1 MNLKLKNHEERF
13 YYNHSRFR
21 GGGTAEVS
29 VIADP
34 NPQMKERSTT
44 LNFSSTGGGGLVKT
58 VNAVQAGVPWVMLSG
73 ILAGYDNDDSSFP
86 KTTQIT
92 QENVSEENGI
102 LVLRVEN
109 TTGAPSNPYWFVF
122 YSDNG
127 NTFTLEANNVTYTF
141 VKNGNIHALKM
152 NSLEESHKFLQ
163 NFIFGSQVSEGG
175 NFIKFNGI
183 PIIKVM
189 TV

>member
-1 MNLKLKNHEERF
+1 
-13 YYNHSRFR
+13 
-21 GGGTAEVS
+21 
-29 VIADP
+29 
-34 NPQMKERSTT
+34 
-44 LNFSSTGGGGLVKT
+44 
-58 VNAVQAGVPWVMLSG
+58 MLSG
-73 ILAGYDNDDSSFP
+73 ILAGYDNDGSSFP

-109 TTGAPSNPYWFVF
+109 TAGVSSNPYWFVF

-152 NSLEESHKFLQ
+152 NSLEESNKFLQ

-175 NFIKFNGI
+175 QFHKIQWNPNYKSNDSVEQ
-183 PIIKVM
+183 KS
-189 TV
+189 

>member
-1 MNLKLKNHEERF
+1 
-13 YYNHSRFR
+13 
-21 GGGTAEVS
+21 
-29 VIADP
+29 
-34 NPQMKERSTT
+34 
-44 LNFSSTGGGGLVKT
+44 
-58 VNAVQAGVPWVMLSG
+58 MLSG

-102 LVLRVEN
+102 LVLRATINIEV
-109 TTGAPSNPYWFVF
+109 PPYPYWFVF

-152 NSLEESHKFLQ
+152 NSLEESNKFLID
-163 NFIFGSQVSEGG
+163 FSMGSTVSEGG

-183 PIIKVM
+183 PIIKIM

>member
-1 MNLKLKNHEERF
+1 
-13 YYNHSRFR
+13 
-21 GGGTAEVS
+21 
-29 VIADP
+29 
-34 NPQMKERSTT
+34 MKERSTT

-102 LVLRVEN
+102 LVLRAKIN
-109 TTGAPSNPYWFVF
+109 TGVPPYPYWFVF

-152 NSLEESHKFLQ
+152 NSLEETNNFLL
-163 NFIFGSQVSEGG
+163 NFITGSMVSKGG

>member
-109 TTGAPSNPYWFVF
+109 TAGAPSNPYWFVF

-152 NSLEESHKFLQ
+152 NSLEESNEFLQ
-163 NFIFGSQVSEGG
+163 NFILGSHVSKGG

>member
-1 MNLKLKNHEERF
+1 
-13 YYNHSRFR
+13 
-21 GGGTAEVS
+21 
-29 VIADP
+29 
-34 NPQMKERSTT
+34 MKERSTT

-73 ILAGYDNDDSSFP
+73 ILAGYDNGSSSYP

-92 QENVSEENGI
+92 QEDVSEENGI
-102 LVLRVEN
+102 LVLRFGN
-109 TTGAPSNPYWFVF
+109 TAGAPSTNPYWFVF

-152 NSLEESHKFLQ
+152 NSLEESNIFLQ
-163 NFIFGSQVSEGG
+163 NFTFGSQVSEGG

>member
-1 MNLKLKNHEERF
+1 
-13 YYNHSRFR
+13 
-21 GGGTAEVS
+21 
-29 VIADP
+29 
-34 NPQMKERSTT
+34 MKERSTT

-102 LVLRVEN
+102 LVLRAKIDI
-109 TTGAPSNPYWFVF
+109 GAPPYPYWFVF

-127 NTFTLEANNVTYTF
+127 NTFTLETNNVTYTF

-152 NSLEESHKFLQ
+152 NSLEESNNFLQ
-163 NFIFGSQVSEGG
+163 NFLTGSMVSKEG

>member
-1 MNLKLKNHEERF
+1 
-13 YYNHSRFR
+13 
-21 GGGTAEVS
+21 
-29 VIADP
+29 
-34 NPQMKERSTT
+34 
-44 LNFSSTGGGGLVKT
+44 
-58 VNAVQAGVPWVMLSG
+58 MLSG
-73 ILAGYDNDDSSFP
+73 ILAGYDNDGSSFP

-109 TTGAPSNPYWFVF
+109 TAGAPYWFVF

-152 NSLEESHKFLQ
+152 NSLEESNKFLQ

-189 TV
+189 IV

>member
-1 MNLKLKNHEERF
+1 MKKDF
-13 YYNHSRFR
+13 ITVTPDS
-21 GGGTAEVS
+21 GGTAEVS

-58 VNAVQAGVPWVMLSG
+58 VNAVQVGVPWVMLSG
-73 ILAGYDNDDSSFP
+73 ILAGYDHDGSSFP

-92 QENVSEENGI
+92 QEDVSEENGI
-102 LVLRVEN
+102 LVLRAKINIEV
-109 TTGAPSNPYWFVF
+109 PPYPYWFVF

-152 NSLEESHKFLQ
+152 NNLEESNKFLLD
-163 NFIFGSQVSEGG
+163 FISGSTVSKGG
-175 NFIKFNGI
+175 SFIKFNGI
-183 PIIKVM
+183 PILKIIAV
-189 TV
+189 